1 MASDR
6 TDDTSVSRLL
16 PELAS
21 PTDPAAAP
29 RDDDE
34 IEYHPMDSV
43 EGVEDVE
50 LYNRGGLHPVHLG
63 DTLDGRF
70 EVVHKLGHGG
80 FSTVWLCQDVK
91 QRRRWRAVKIMTAD
105 HSARGNDVRIIEH
118 LTTQSS
124 AAPAAAPA
132 SSCESNH
139 VSVPLERFWLEGP
152 NGRHLCLVSEVL
164 GWDVATWSQHLHPLA
179 AETPGLVNDAC
190 RQIAKGLRFLHSR
203 GVCHGDVRP
212 PNILMRLRGLDRLSK
227 RQVLA
232 LTGAPELVRVR
243 TTSGA
248 SPQPRRAP
256 THCVVDVD
264 PRWCE
269 TLSSSCVA
277 IVDFGESFRVEAPPE
292 TTAIPSAY
300 GAPEI
305 LVEGVRTPGFPS
317 DVWSLACTMY
327 EVKTHD
333 MLFGSRWGSGGGVNM
348 AMGQMARYLGPVPE
362 PYEAAY
368 RRQLH
373 AAFKRPLDED
383 EDEEAKKKT
392 STSSAEEE
400 AQPAPLP
407 TEAECAHPFEKGI
420 GAERQ
425 YLREDDGLLPEKQE
439 ETIIKYR
446 YPQRD
451 IALFPDLL
459 GKMLKYDPAERISIH
474 EVLSHPWMGG
484 LPAYLA
490 LYGRL
495 RSIPLFVYIW
505 GIWLL
510 LLLCALL
517 CWASSRPKESVLM
530 PVTAIISERHVQ
542 DCGQPDLPV
551 RPQSS

>member
-6 TDDTSVSRLL
+6 TNDTSVSRLL
-16 PELAS
+16 ELAS
-21 PTDPAAAP
+21 PTGPAAP
-29 RDDDE
+29 RDDE

-70 EVVHKLGHGG
+70 EVAHKLGHGG
-80 FSTVWLCQDVK
+80 FGTVWLCQDVK
-91 QRRRWRAVKIMTAD
+91 QRCWRAVKIMTAD

-118 LTTQSS
+118 LTQS
-124 AAPAAAPA
+124 AA
-132 SSCESNH
+132 SSSRQCESNH

-152 NGRHLCLVSEVL
+152 NGRHLCLVSEVF
-164 GWDVATWSQHLHPLA
+164 GWNVATWSQHLHPLA
-179 AETPGLVNDAC
+179 AETPEMVNDAC

-232 LTGAPELVRVR
+232 LTGEPELVRVR
-243 TTSGA
+243 TMSGA
-248 SPQPRRAP
+248 SPQPRAP

-277 IVDFGESFRVEAPPE
+277 IIDFGESFRVEAPPE
-292 TTAIPSAY
+292 TTGIPSAY

-305 LVEGVRTPGFPS
+305 LVEGVRVPGLPS
-317 DVWSLACTMY
+317 DIWSLACTMY
-327 EVKTHD
+327 EIKTHD
-333 MLFGSRWGSGGGVNM
+333 ILFGSRWGGGVNM
-348 AMGQMARYLGPVPE
+348 AMDQMARYLGPVPE

-383 EDEEAKKKT
+383 EEVKKT
-392 STSSAEEE
+392 STSAE

-407 TEAECAHPFEKGI
+407 TEAECAHPFERGI

-425 YLREDDGLLPEKQE
+425 YLREDDLLPEKQE
-439 ETIIKYR
+439 ETIKYR

-451 IALFPDLL
+451 ISLFPDLL
-459 GKMLKYDPAERISIH
+459 GKMLKYDPDERISIH
-474 EVLSHPWMGG
+474 EVLYHPWMGG

-490 LYGRL
+490 LYGRF

-505 GIWLL
+505 GIWLF

-517 CWASSRPKESVLM
+517 CWTFSRPKESVLM
-530 PVTAIISERHVQ
+530 PVTGFRLPERDVA
-542 DCGQPDLPV
+542 LLLA
-551 RPQSS
+551 